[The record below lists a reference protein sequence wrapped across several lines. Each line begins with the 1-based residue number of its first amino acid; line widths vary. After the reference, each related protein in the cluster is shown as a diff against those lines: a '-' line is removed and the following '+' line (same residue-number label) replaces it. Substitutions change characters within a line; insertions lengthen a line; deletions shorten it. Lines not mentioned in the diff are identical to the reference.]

1 MSSPEEFDVFL
12 CHNSQDKPEVIEI
25 ANQLRSRG
33 IAPWLDQ
40 WELRPGFSWQELLE
54 SQISHIKS
62 AAVFVGSSGL
72 GPWQKREL
80 RAFLNEFTERDCPV
94 IPVLL
99 PNAPEQPNLPPFL
112 KGMTWVDGRR
122 SEALDHLIWGIT
134 GVKPSYNLKKTQPD
148 RESILEVDTRNFSE
162 NLGNG
167 VSLEMVA
174 IPAGSF
180 MMGAPEDEEDSRD
193 SERPQHRVSV
203 PAFLMG
209 KYPVTQAQ
217 WKAVEGFPQVKQALA
232 LDPSRFKGDNR
243 PVEKVSWLEAVEFCA
258 RLSNHSKRKYRL
270 PSEAEWEYTCRAGT
284 TTAYFFGDD
293 TAQLENHAWYDKNSG
308 RETHPVGQKP
318 SNAFGLFDMH
328 GNVWE
333 WCEDDWHGNYK
344 GAPTDGR
351 AWVNNNDNRSQGNKL
366 LRGCSWYTGAE
377 VCRSAFR
384 YDDVARGQY
393 VSSGFRVVCSLR

>member
-1 MSSPEEFDVFL
+1 MSLPEEFDVFL
-12 CHNSQDKPEVIEI
+12 CHNSQDKPEVIKI

-99 PNAPEQPNLPPFL
+99 PNAPEQPNLPIFL
-112 KGMTWVDGRR
+112 KGMTWVDCRR

-134 GVKPSYNLKKTQPD
+134 GVKPSQPD
-148 RESILEVDTRNFSE
+148 GKIILFGADEPVDIRNFSE
-162 NLGNG
+162 NLGKG

-180 MMGAPEDEEDSRD
+180 MMGAPESEKDSLD

-217 WKAVEGFPQVKQALA
+217 WRAVAGFPQVKQALA
-232 LDPSRFKGDNR
+232 LDPSGFKGDNR
-243 PVEKVSWLEAVEFCA
+243 PVEQVSWLEAVEFCA
-258 RLSNHSKRKYRL
+258 RLSNHSKQKYRL
-270 PSEAEWEYTCRAGT
+270 PSEAEWEYACRAGT
-284 TTAYFFGDD
+284 TTAYCFGDD
-293 TAQLENHAWYDKNSG
+293 AAQLENHAWYDKNSG
-308 RETHPVGQKP
+308 SETHPVGQKP

-333 WCEDDWHGNYK
+333 WCEDD
-344 GAPTDGR
+344 
-351 AWVNNNDNRSQGNKL
+351 
-366 LRGCSWYTGAE
+366 
-377 VCRSAFR
+377 
-384 YDDVARGQY
+384 
-393 VSSGFRVVCSLR
+393 